1 MVKRRVD
8 NRVRILIEN
17 GIASGHRSLFIVV
30 GERCQEQVIYLH
42 HILSKASL
50 KQADVLWC
58 YKSKLHYSSNRR
70 KRMKQ
75 LKAKQKFGN
84 ASVNEDDP
92 FEMFVSMT
100 NIIYRYYKDTH
111 KILGNTFKMCV
122 LQDFETMTPN
132 ILCRTVET
140 VEGGGVIV
148 ILLESMTSLKQL
160 YTLNMDVHS
169 RYRTEA
175 HQVIVPRFNERF
187 ILSLASCKSCLVV
200 NDELQ
205 IIPIS
210 SSMDIEPLPFS
221 YSDAVLAEKN
231 EKLREMQESVKD
243 IKPLGTLLALCKTL
257 DQGIV
262 VKQFISAIT
271 ENSLSSTIT
280 LTAARGRGKSAA
292 MGLSLA
298 GALYVGYANVFVTS
312 PSPENL
318 KTFFEFLLK
327 GLDSLGYE
335 KHINYEVLVSSD
347 PEHNKSILNVTVKK
361 EYKQFVQYIS
371 PYESDVLDNAELV
384 IIDEAAAIPLP
395 QVQALLGPYL
405 VFLASTISGYEGTG
419 RSLSLKLIKE
429 LREQAKEGESDS
441 MKSQISDEKGL
452 KKRKIQCA
460 SVKRKL
466 IELGLEESIRY
477 KGGDPIEKWL
487 FDLLCLES
495 SLSPLKKSLPN
506 PEECSLFYVNR
517 DVLFCYHKMTEKFL
531 KNVMNLL
538 VASHY
543 KNTPDDLQMLSDA
556 PAHQLFVL
564 LPPTGEDECP
574 QPICVVFEG
583 KISKVSLESLGN
595 SSQRKPA
602 GDMIPW
608 TINSYYDDDEFP
620 QLSGARVVRI
630 ATHPDMQ
637 GRGFG
642 TRAMKLLEEYYCRS
656 ASKASTEEVVIPKS
670 DFAFHC
676 VEDEEISKLKSKSGE
691 LSEPLLISV
700 DEREPEALHYLG
712 VSFGSS
718 FPLVN
723 QVKNIQ
729 TGEYSSLFIKKLKE
743 DKLSRDVSWL
753 KDIWF
758 EFKDIMTLL
767 LQGPFRQMETKFALS
782 FLTNK
787 IYKRKQM
794 DPSVRQLKT
803 VISDANV
810 KYLNDFLNHSKDF
823 HQVANL
829 FSRLSVLYF
838 TDKIPI
844 HSFKTLRQAILVGVG
859 VQMKHPSVVAEELQV
874 DLPILMSEIYS
885 IISEIYNY
893 FSKKYSDSEGS

>member
-221 YSDAVLAEKN
+221 YSDAVLTEKN
-231 EKLREMQESVKD
+231 EKLREMQENVKD

-257 DQGIV
+257 DQGVV

-271 ENSLSSTIT
+271 ENTLSSTIT

-327 GLDSLGYE
+327 GLDALGYE
-335 KHINYEVLVSSD
+335 KHINYEVHVSSD

-441 MKSQISDEKGL
+441 MKSQISEENGL
-452 KKRKIQCA
+452 KKRKIQCS

-477 KGGDPIEKWL
+477 KAGDPIEKWL

-517 DVLFCYHKMTEKFL
+517 DVLFCYHK
-531 KNVMNLL
+531 
-538 VASHY
+538 
-543 KNTPDDLQMLSDA
+543 
-556 PAHQLFVL
+556 
-564 LPPTGEDECP
+564 
-574 QPICVVFEG
+574 VVFEG

-670 DFAFHC
+670 DSAFRC
-676 VEDEEISKLKSKSGE
+676 VEDEEIPKLNVKSGE
-691 LSEPLLISV
+691 LAEPLLISV

-718 FPLVN
+718 LPLVKFWKKLKFTCLDKCHIIIYSLLWF

-729 TGEYSSLFIKKLKE
+729 TGEFSSLFIKKLKE
-743 DKLSRDVSWL
+743 DKLSKEVSWL

-767 LQGPFRQMETKFALS
+767 LQGPFRQMETKFALT

-787 IYKRKQM
+787 IYKREQM

-803 VISDANV
+803 VISDSNV

-838 TDKIPI
+838 SDKIPI
-844 HSFKTLRQAILVGVG
+844 QSFKTLRQAILVGVG

-893 FSKKYSDSEGS
+893 FSK